1 VKALKRLLAG
11 IDIGNSTTEVCIAEI
26 DASENITFKSSS
38 QAMTTGAKGTI
49 SNIRGIKE
57 ALVVAL
63 EKANL
68 SLSDLNKICLNE
80 AAPVIGDTA
89 METITETIITD
100 STMIGHDPDTPS
112 GEGLGVG
119 ETLPITELS
128 NADSD
133 KNYIIIIPKEIDYE
147 QAAKIITESKKHI
160 TGAIVQKDE
169 AVLIQNRIPFKIPI
183 VDEVRYIERIPV
195 GMQAAIEVAT
205 SGNTVQSLS
214 NPYSIANIF
223 KLTHEETKRIIP
235 IAKSLIGNR
244 SAVVVRTPDGEV
256 KEKVLPAGKLILTGK
271 DQRKR
276 EVGIDQGG
284 EKIMEALSEIN
295 DIQNI
300 EGDEGSNVGNMLKR
314 MRKELYELSSSTM
327 QNINI
332 KDLLAVDVLVPIDV
346 KGALAG
352 EVALEKAVALAA
364 MVKTDKLPM
373 QKLAQELEKEFNVAT
388 EVSGVEAVMASLGA
402 LTTRGS
408 KLPLAILDLGGGS
421 TDAAI
426 MTDEGIVRTVHLA
439 GAGNFITMLIDTQ
452 LAINNLSLSEDIKRY
467 PLAKVESLFYIRLE
481 TGEVKFFE
489 QPLSPKVFGKV
500 VICKEKELIPID
512 SKHSLEKIVTTRK
525 LAKKEVFVKNAIRA
539 LKNVAPNGDIRAIS
553 NVVLVG
559 GSALDFEIPNMIL
572 EELSYFNIVVGKGEI
587 RGTEGPRNAV
597 ATGLVLSKVGQI

>member
-1 VKALKRLLAG
+1 MKALKRLLAG

-26 DASENITFKSSS
+26 DANENITFKSSS

-57 ALVVAL
+57 ALLIAL

-68 SLSDLNKICLNE
+68 SLSDLDKICLNE

-112 GEGLGVG
+112 GEGLGIG

-128 NADSD
+128 NADKD
-133 KNYIIIIPKEIDYE
+133 KKYIIIIPKEIDYE
-147 QAAKIITESKKHI
+147 RAAKIITESKKHI
-160 TGAIVQKDE
+160 TGAIVQNDE

-256 KEKVLPAGKLILTGK
+256 KEKILPAGKLILTAK
-271 DQRKR
+271 DLGKR

-284 EKIMEALSEIN
+284 EKIMEALSEIS

-373 QKLAQELEKEFNVAT
+373 QKLAQALEKEFNVAT

-426 MTDEGIVRTVHLA
+426 MTDEGVVRTVHLA

-452 LAINNLSLSEDIKRY
+452 LAISNLSLSEDIKRY

-512 SKHSLEKIVTTRK
+512 SKHSLEKIVMTRK
-525 LAKKEVFVKNAIRA
+525 LAKREVFVKNAIRA
-539 LKNVAPNGDIRAIS
+539 LKNVAPNGDIRTIS

>member
-1 VKALKRLLAG
+1 MKALKRLLAG

-373 QKLAQELEKEFNVAT
+373 QKLAQELEKELNVAT

>member
-1 VKALKRLLAG
+1 MKALKKLLAG

-26 DASENITFKSSS
+26 DANENITFKSSS

-57 ALVVAL
+57 ALLLAL
-63 EKANL
+63 EKAKL
-68 SLSDLNKICLNE
+68 SLSDLDRICLNE

-112 GEGLGVG
+112 GEGLGIG
-119 ETLPITELS
+119 ETLLITELS
-128 NADSD
+128 SADEN
-133 KNYIIIIPKEIDYE
+133 KNYIIIIPKGIDYE
-147 QAAKIITESKKHI
+147 RAAKIITESKKHI
-160 TGAIVQKDE
+160 TGAIVQQDE

-205 SGNTVQSLS
+205 SGSTVQSLS

-223 KLTHEETKRIIP
+223 KLTHEETRRIIP

-271 DQRKR
+271 DQGKR

-284 EKIMEALSEIN
+284 ENIMTALSEVN

-300 EGDEGSNVGNMLKR
+300 EGDEGSNVGSMLKR
-314 MRKELYELSSSTM
+314 MRNELYELSSSTM

-332 KDLLAVDVLVPIDV
+332 RDLLAVDVLIPIDV

-373 QKLAQELEKEFNVAT
+373 QKLAQALEKEFNIAT

-408 KLPLAILDLGGGS
+408 TLPLAILDLGGGS

-426 MTDEGIVRTVHLA
+426 MTDKGVVRTVHLA

-452 LAINNLSLSEDIKRY
+452 LAINNMSLSEDIKRY

-481 TGEVKFFE
+481 TGAVKFFE
-489 QPLSPKVFGKV
+489 EPLSPKVFGKV

-512 SKHSLEKIVTTRK
+512 SKHSLEKIVMTRK
-525 LAKKEVFVKNAIRA
+525 LAKREVFVKNAIRA
-539 LKNVAPNGDIRAIS
+539 LKNVAPNGEIRTIS

-587 RGTEGPRNAV
+587 RGTQGPRNAV